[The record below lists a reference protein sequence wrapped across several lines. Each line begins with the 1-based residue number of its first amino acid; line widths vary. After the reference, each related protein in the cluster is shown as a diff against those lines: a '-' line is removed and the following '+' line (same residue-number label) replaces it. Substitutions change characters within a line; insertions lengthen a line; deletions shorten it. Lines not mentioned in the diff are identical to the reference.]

1 MSIITGYRNVR
12 KTEVKQ
18 DDPYA
23 KGVVYPLGEA
33 LLFPPL
39 TLSPCFTS
47 LPAQRKKSKEIGVPL
62 PYKTDDRKMMVRII
76 KEAKRAEDL
85 TDEQQQVIVRI
96 VSEPDSILV
105 HDE

>member
-47 LPAQRKKSKEIGVPL
+47 SKE
-62 PYKTDDRKMMVRII
+62 
-76 KEAKRAEDL
+76 EE
-85 TDEQQQVIVRI
+85 
-96 VSEPDSILV
+96 
-105 HDE
+105 